1 VHINKVRQIYNLTKP
16 MNIYFDLNIFDRIEK
31 KENLEENERNLYTKW
46 EKMVLSGQIVVPYSN
61 AHLNDLFR
69 GFQKN
74 PNYIDGHLDNIE
86 RLTKNLC
93 ICQYWGNKNIVW
105 HFREIREF
113 FNQKNTEWEFEPN
126 SFDELFDSDL
136 GIPNPLLLYK
146 MIPLPKEWKLGYQQ
160 DPMFGIIYPKSKTE
174 NNMYALMEDI
184 FNFQSRLKSD
194 FSLYK
199 SFKANLMRS
208 INKLKNN
215 KEMLKAIKQNFKD
228 LPKHLDI
235 FEISDLYGPKSK
247 TSENGNYSKLIETF
261 YKYDHKGYKTDG
273 NFNNMFDDSLHTF
286 YGAHCD
292 YFVTNDDRC
301 KYKAEKTYE
310 RLKTN
315 TIVIKANEIDR
326 IKTA

>member
-1 VHINKVRQIYNLTKP
+1 

-46 EKMVLSGQIVVPYSN
+46 ENLVLSGQIVVPYSN

-93 ICQYWGNKNIVW
+93 ICQYWGNKNTVW

-113 FNQKNTEWEFEPN
+113 FNEKNTEWEFEPN

-160 DPMFGIIYPKSKTE
+160 DPMFGIMYPKSKTE

-247 TSENGNYSKLIETF
+247 TSENVNYSKLIETF
-261 YKYDHKGYKTDG
+261 YKYDLKGYKTDG

-310 RLKTN
+310 RLKIN